1 MKKSIPIA
9 FLMFLLLVTSLAGQ
23 NKMALDDRAQ
33 LLSADAESALKN
45 RLKEDGIEL
54 TSVVDFRN
62 RCDYWYASLYTQ
74 GGTLFL
80 SIRDC
85 YDNIAGTKDMGVAIV
100 TAADT
105 EKALLVYFA
114 ITEMLRAPAAPG
126 AYPTAMP
133 ARTLPPPPPDP
144 GEHRSRYFFAPSSYN
159 LEQGELY
166 YNSIYFFVHDVQYG
180 LSDKFSIGMGT
191 TILGFPFYLT
201 PKLTIPVN
209 ERSTFAIGDILMF
222 GTWGADF
229 FGNLLYGT
237 YTRGT
242 YQSNITLGL
251 GHLAGGGKDNPLASS
266 SLVFNFSA
274 LGGMSDHIFFITEN
288 YMSSSSTTQ
297 TAYYSNYNPVT
308 GIHQYRDEEFSQGV
322 FFWFGMAGFRFINKK
337 EDVKSWQL
345 GLSYLYTSREQI
357 PSKYTGSS
365 WNTSSESGTR
375 FIAFPVIGFTRKFG
389 TRF

>member
-9 FLMFLLLVTSLAGQ
+9 FLMFLLLVTSTAAQ

-62 RCDYWYASLYTQ
+62 RCDYWYASIYTQ

-85 YDNIAGTKDMGVAIV
+85 YDNIAGTKDMGVTIV

-126 AYPTAMP
+126 VHPSVGPATA
-133 ARTLPPPPPDP
+133 LPPPPPDP

-159 LEQGELY
+159 LEPGELY
-166 YNSIYFFVHDVQYG
+166 YNSLYFFVHDVQYG

-209 ERSTFAIGDILMF
+209 ERSSFAIGDIMMI

-229 FGNLLYGT
+229 FGNLLYAT
-237 YTRGT
+237 YTRGNYRNNVT
-242 YQSNITLGL
+242 FGLGYLFTNEGEITLTS
-251 GHLAGGGKDNPLASS
+251 NSP
-266 SLVFNFSA
+266 VFNFSV
-274 LGGMSDHIFFITEN
+274 LGGMSDHIYFIMEN
-288 YMSSSSTTQ
+288 YASSASTRQ
-297 TAYYSNYNPVT
+297 TAYYSHYNPVT
-308 GIHQYRDEEFSQGV
+308 GVYQDRTEDFSQNL
-322 FFWFGMAGFRFINKK
+322 FFIFGMAGFRFINKK
-337 EDVKSWQL
+337 EDVKSWQV
-345 GLSYLYTSREQI
+345 GLSYLYRSREQI

-365 WNTSSESGTR
+365 WYTSAESGTR
-375 FIAFPVIGFTRKFG
+375 FIAFPVMGFTRKFG
-389 TRF
+389 TKF